1 MGRGRGR
8 RRREQRSPAAHL
20 PPAPRRSDITWP
32 EEGGGSSSDA
42 ASRCFGPLPVGG
54 FLSVTAGN
62 KGQVW
67 GHIGESNC

>member
-1 MGRGRGR
+1 MKVPCGWDGG
-8 RRREQRSPAAHL
+8 EQWSPAVHL
-20 PPAPRRSDITWP
+20 PPLPPRLTCWR
-32 EEGGGSSSDA
+32 GGSSA
-42 ASRCFGPLPVGG
+42 AGWLPVGG